1 MKPFFGLFDFLLGGG
16 GGGSGGGRADAAR
29 PDPSIPMLAHWLPY
43 RSFDPKTNIFHNAG
57 AREIAIE
64 MAPMVGADERSADI
78 IAQCLSEGVPAGACV
93 QIINFAS
100 SRIGTKLS
108 DWFLPRYSAEGVY
121 ERMAKH
127 RTDYLSNGVWQSL
140 SADAPFHL
148 RHFRLIV
155 SIGVPDRVNA
165 SDEELVAIGD
175 SIISAFR
182 SVDVPSRIIDPVN
195 LLGLIDDITS
205 PTTAAGDDP
214 ISYNAFDP
222 IADQCVRRD
231 METRHYADRV
241 ELRTERL
248 RATGVDKDG
257 VPEIGE
263 MYPDTF
269 EVRSY
274 AVRNLPPRW
283 APWDCARL
291 IGDLFT
297 DKLRLPCPVAT
308 TLCLIYPDAT
318 AASNKASY
326 KFMRTSSLS
335 DTRSAKFLPQL
346 KDQSREWEL
355 VQEELR
361 QGNKLVRAFYGVTAF
376 SPKGRAEANERVL
389 KSMYKACG
397 WDLHSEKYM
406 QMVGFLACLPMTVA
420 SGLGKDLERMK
431 RMRTM
436 LTTTAANLAP
446 FQGEYKGGHNPH
458 LLLIGRRGEPFFW
471 SPFENTAGNHN
482 VAVFGKSGSG
492 KSVCLQELCAALCG
506 AGSNVIVIDDGRSF
520 EHSCKL
526 QGGAF
531 IEFTLASG
539 FCINPFSMI
548 DDEAAGSDE
557 DYKLDCLAML
567 KAMVSQ
573 MARHID
579 RLNDIERGL
588 IDGVVNAVWNDK
600 GRRGSVD
607 DVIAGLQAN
616 GDGTS
621 RGLAV
626 SMLPFGSSGTYG
638 KFFIGEATFKL
649 NADLTVFELSD
660 LSSREEL
667 RSVVLTA
674 IMFMSSQSM
683 RKLDRSRR
691 KALIMDEAWQMLRGG
706 AMAEFVETYARTCR
720 KYGASLITATQSL
733 NDYYKSEGSIAALE
747 NSDWFLILQQKPE
760 SISDFMK
767 NDRFEMSAS
776 TETLMRSL
784 KRNGVEYSDL
794 MIKGPETLAIGRLVL
809 DPYSATIYSSSPMV
823 FAQIEALVAQG
834 LPMEAAIERVAYP
847 DDPSEW
853 VTVEEAPPLAVAA
866 E

>member
-1 MKPFFGLFDFLLGGG
+1 MGIVSWLLDTVVGDGARSEKG
-16 GGGSGGGRADAAR
+16 R
-29 PDPSIPMLAHWLPY
+29 PDPSVPMLSHWLPY
-43 RSFDPKTNIFHNAG
+43 RSFDSKTRIFHNAS
-57 AREIAIE
+57 AREIALE
-64 MAPMVGADERSADI
+64 LAPMVGADERSADI
-78 IAQCLSEGVPAGACV
+78 IAQALGEGVPAGAV
-93 QIINFAS
+93 IQIVNFAS
-100 SRIGTKLS
+100 SRVGSKLS
-108 DWFLPRYSAEGVY
+108 EWFVPRYHAAGIY

-127 RTDYLSNGVWQSL
+127 RTDYLTSGVWNSL
-140 SADAPFHL
+140 SKDAPFHL

-155 SIGVPDRVNA
+155 SIGIPDAHRVG
-165 SDEELVAIGD
+165 DDELVALAETIQSALR
-175 SIISAFR
+175 SI
-182 SVDVPSRIIDPVN
+182 DVPSRVIDPVN
-195 LLGLIDDITS
+195 LLALIDDITS

-214 ISYNAFDP
+214 VAYNAFDP
-222 IADQCVRRD
+222 IADQAVRRD
-231 METRHYADRV
+231 MEVRHFPDRL
-241 ELRTERL
+241 EFRTERL

-257 VPEIGE
+257 IPEIGD
-263 MYPDTF
+263 MYPDNF

-318 AASNKASY
+318 ASQNKAAY
-326 KFMRTSSLS
+326 KFMRTSSLADS
-335 DTRSAKFLPQL
+335 KSARFLPQL
-346 KDQSREWEL
+346 KEQSVEWQHI
-355 VQEELR
+355 QEELR
-361 QGNKLVRAFYGVTAF
+361 QGNKLVRGFYGVTAF
-376 SPKGRAEANERVL
+376 SPKGRGEANERIL

-397 WDLHSEKYM
+397 WDLHNEKHM
-406 QMVGFLACLPMTVA
+406 QMVGFLACLPMTIA
-420 SGLGKDLERMK
+420 SGLGRDLERMK

-446 FQGEYKGGHNPH
+446 FQGEYKGGDTPH

-471 SPFENTAGNHN
+471 SPFENAAGNHN

-492 KSVCLQELCAALCG
+492 KSVALQELCSALCG
-506 AGSNVIVIDDGRSF
+506 AAANVIVIDDGRSF

-531 IEFTLASG
+531 IEFTLSSG

-548 DDEAAGSDE
+548 DADAADGDD
-557 DYKLDCLAML
+557 DYKLDCLSML

-573 MARHID
+573 MARHIE
-579 RLNDIERGL
+579 RLNDTERGL
-588 IDGVVNAVWNDK
+588 IDGVVNAVWNEK
-600 GRRGSVD
+600 GRNGAVD
-607 DVIAGLQAN
+607 DVIAGLMAN
-616 GDGTS
+616 DDGLS
-621 RGLAV
+621 RSLAV
-626 SMLPFGSSGTYG
+626 SMLPFGTSGTYG
-638 KFFIGEATFKL
+638 KFFDGEATFKL

-667 RSVVLTA
+667 RAVVLTA

-683 RKLDRSRR
+683 RKLDRARR
-691 KALIMDEAWQMLRGG
+691 KALIMDEAWQMLKGG

-733 NDYYKSEGSIAALE
+733 NDYYKSEGSVAALE
-747 NSDWFLILQQKPE
+747 NSDWFVILQQKPE

-767 NDRFEMSAS
+767 HDRFEMSAS

-784 KRNGVEYSDL
+784 KRNGVEYSDV
-794 MIKGPETLAIGRLVL
+794 MIKGPETLAVGRLVL
-809 DPYSATIYSSSPMV
+809 DPYSATIYSSSPKV
-823 FAQIEALVAQG
+823 FADIEALVAQG

-847 DDPSEW
+847 GDPTQWCAGSD
-853 VTVEEAPPLAVAA
+853 APFAVAA

>member
-1 MKPFFGLFDFLLGGG
+1 MRGMITGIFDALLGDGA
-16 GGGSGGGRADAAR
+16 RAETER
-29 PDPSIPMLAHWLPY
+29 PDASVPMLAHWLPY
-43 RSFDPKTNIFHNAG
+43 RSFDAKTNIFHNSG
-57 AREIAIE
+57 SREIAIE
-64 MAPMVGADERSADI
+64 LAPMVGADERTADI
-78 IAQCLSEGVPAGACV
+78 IAQCLSEGVPAGATV
-93 QIINFAS
+93 QIVNFAS
-100 SRIGTKLS
+100 SRVGSKLS
-108 DWFLPRYSAEGVY
+108 SWFLPRYWAQGVY
-121 ERMAKH
+121 ERMARH
-127 RTDYLSNGVWQSL
+127 RADFLSSGVWNSL
-140 SADAPFHL
+140 SKDAPFHL
-148 RHFRLIV
+148 RHFRVII
-155 SIGVPDRVNA
+155 SIGLPDKVSA
-165 SDEELVAIGD
+165 TEEDLIAIAD
-175 SIISAFR
+175 SIMSTFR
-182 SVDVPSRIIDPVN
+182 SIDVPARIIDPVN
-195 LLGLIDDITS
+195 LLSLIDDITS

-214 ISYNAFDP
+214 VAYNSFDP
-222 IADQCVRRD
+222 IADQAVRRD
-231 METRHYADRV
+231 MEVRHYPDRL

-308 TLCLIYPDAT
+308 TLCLTYPDAT
-318 AASNKASY
+318 SSANKASY
-326 KFMRTSSLS
+326 KYMRTSSLS
-335 DTRSAKFLPQL
+335 DSKSARFLPQL
-346 KDQSREWEL
+346 KEQSREWQL

-361 QGNKLVRAFYGVTAF
+361 QGNKLVRAFYGVTTF
-376 SPKGRAEANERVL
+376 SPKGKGETNERIM

-406 QMVGFLACLPMTVA
+406 QMVSFLACLPMTLG
-420 SGLGKDLERMK
+420 SGLARDLERMK

-446 FQGEYKGGHNPH
+446 LQGEYKGGETPH
-458 LLLIGRRGEPFFW
+458 LLLVGRRGEPFFW
-471 SPFENTAGNHN
+471 SPFENAAGNHN

-492 KSVCLQELCAALCG
+492 KSVCLQELCAAFCG
-506 AGSNVIVIDDGRSF
+506 AGANVIVIDDGRSF

-531 IEFTLASG
+531 IEFTLSSG

-548 DDEAAGSDE
+548 DAEAASSDD
-557 DYKLDCLAML
+557 DYRLDCLSML

-579 RLNDIERGL
+579 RLNDTERGL
-588 IDGVVNAVWNDK
+588 IDGVVNAVWTEK
-600 GRRGSVD
+600 GRGGSVD
-607 DVIAGLQAN
+607 DVIAGLKAN
-616 GDGTS
+616 DDILS
-621 RGLAV
+621 ASLAV
-626 SMLPFGSSGTYG
+626 SMMPFGTSGTYG
-638 KFFIGEATFKL
+638 KFFEGEATFKL
-649 NADLTVFELSD
+649 DADLTVFELSD

-667 RSVVLTA
+667 RAVVLTA

-720 KYGASLITATQSL
+720 KYGASLVTATQSL
-733 NDYYKSEGSIAALE
+733 NDYYKSDGSIAALE

-767 NDRFEMSAS
+767 ADRFEMSAS

-784 KRNGVEYSDL
+784 KRNGVEYSDV

-809 DPYSATIYSSSPMV
+809 DPYSATIYSSSPKV
-823 FAQIEALVAQG
+823 FAEIEALVAQG

-847 DDPSEW
+847 DDPSQWSEI
-853 VTVEEAPPLAVAA
+853 TEAPLAVAA
-866 E
+866 Q